1 MMQLWV
7 RRARAL
13 RALAPYN
20 RSICGSPVFRSS
32 SRSRACRDHHVGG
45 GARAVVHRGRM
56 QTAFEY
62 SSQAGA
68 AAALRGPVGLGS
80 PQTAPRSRLSA
91 FVLTFRFNVAR
102 SCLRHA
108 AAAASRIR
116 KDSPLT
122 CENIKK
128 AGIPGRCR
136 RRPKHK
142 IPTKTHKRS
151 LAWNH
156 RTRGQGRGRTAD
168 LPLFSSSVG
177 FLWWPSP
184 GRGLVGKLWTSW

>member
-108 AAAASRIR
+108 AAAASRMR
-116 KDSPLT
+116 KEALSPART
-122 CENIKK
+122 SRRQGSQ
-128 AGIPGRCR
+128 ADAGGARSTRSPQRPTSDRWPGIPEPMVRGGVEPPTFRFSGVLSPP
-136 RRPKHK
+136 RP
-142 IPTKTHKRS
+142 
-151 LAWNH
+151 
-156 RTRGQGRGRTAD
+156 
-168 LPLFSSSVG
+168 
-177 FLWWPSP
+177 
-184 GRGLVGKLWTSW
+184 